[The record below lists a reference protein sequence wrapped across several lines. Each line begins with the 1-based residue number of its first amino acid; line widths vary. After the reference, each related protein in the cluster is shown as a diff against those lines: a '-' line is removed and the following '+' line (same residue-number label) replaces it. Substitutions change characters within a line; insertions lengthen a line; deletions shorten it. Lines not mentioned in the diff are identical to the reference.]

1 MFNNKNILLIAPQFM
16 NYEVEIVNKLQKLG
30 ANVFYYNQRSV
41 TSPIG
46 RAASKKIP
54 KFFKYHNI
62 NHYKKIFE
70 EIPFVP
76 DVILIIQ
83 ADMLEKESVD
93 EFRTRWPNA
102 QINLYLWDNLAN
114 VKGVE
119 KKLSWFD
126 NAFSFD
132 DADSKSNTNLTF
144 LPLFFIDKFYGNGNK
159 NLEYDLTFIGTV
171 HSDRYKVLSDVERRM
186 SALDKNMYAFKYLQA
201 KWVYWLYWFMKPEFR
216 KAKRNEF
223 AYQTMNFQ
231 DIERVINASF
241 AVLDIQH
248 PKQYGLT
255 MRTIEMIG
263 MGKKLITTN
272 QSIKNYPF
280 YNEDNILIIDRNNI
294 QIPKSFFESNFK
306 AIDKEIIDDLR
317 IESWLKKVLLLEKKN
332 GS

>member
-1 MFNNKNILLIAPQFM
+1 MFDNKNVLLIAPKFM
-16 NYEVEIVNKLQKLG
+16 NYEVEIVNKLQNLG

-54 KFFKYHNI
+54 NFFKYHNI
-62 NHYKKIFE
+62 NHYKKIFD

-83 ADMLEKESVD
+83 ADMLEKESVE
-93 EFRTRWPNA
+93 EFRTRWPNV

-144 LPLFFIDKFYGNGNK
+144 LPLFFIDKFYGNVKN
-159 NLEYDLTFIGTV
+159 NLEYDLTFVGTV
-171 HSDRYKVLSDVERRM
+171 HSDRYKVLSEVERCM
-186 SALDKNMYAFKYLQA
+186 SALGKKMYMFKYLQA
-201 KWVYWLYWFMKPEFR
+201 RWVYWFYWFMKPEFR

-248 PKQYGLT
+248 PKQSGLT
-255 MRTIEMIG
+255 IRTIEMIG

-280 YNEDNILIIDRNNI
+280 YNEDNILVIDRNNI
-294 QIPKSFFESNFK
+294 QIPKRFFETDFK
-306 AIDKEIIDDLR
+306 IIDKDIIDDLK
-317 IESWLKKVLLLEKKN
+317 IESWLKKVLLLEERN

>member
-16 NYEVEIVNKLQKLG
+16 NYEVEIVNKLQNLG

-62 NHYKKIFE
+62 NHYKKIFDE
-70 EIPFVP
+70 VSFVP

-83 ADMLEKESVD
+83 ADMLEKESID
-93 EFRTRWPNA
+93 EFRTRWPNT
-102 QINLYLWDNLAN
+102 QLNLYLWDNLAN

-144 LPLFFIDKFYGNGNK
+144 LPLFFIDKFYGNENK
-159 NLEYDLTFIGTV
+159 NLGYDLTFVGTV
-171 HSDRYKVLSDVERRM
+171 HSDRYKVLRDVERRM
-186 SALDKNMYAFKYLQA
+186 SVLGKNMYMFKYLQA
-201 KWVYWLYWFMKPEFR
+201 RWVYWLYWFMKPEFR

-231 DIERVINASF
+231 DIERVINSSF

-248 PKQYGLT
+248 PKQSGLT

-272 QSIKNYPF
+272 KSIRNYPF

-332 GS
+332 GF